1 MKKHHREDV
10 EIRVLTKISGGT
22 SYAIVLPMR
31 YVKKLGWRD
40 RQKLVLRLFGD
51 RITIHDW
58 EPGA

>member
-1 MKKHHREDV
+1 MKKQKGNE

-22 SYAIVLPMR
+22 SYALVIPMKF
-31 YVKKLGWRD
+31 VKKLGWRD

-58 EPGA
+58 EPGK